1 MKLMFNLGT
10 VGLYTAVVSA
20 ITIPMVH
27 VHAGLFQDVLD
38 SHLPSNSVP
47 EFKSVSTSFF
57 GRELRRELQIIS
69 EECVNKTETQLL
81 EDSVYNETRDANA
94 FACPTFLQASVTWVD
109 ADGVVN
115 AVRDYRN
122 CDQSELRAYC
132 QANYQWI
139 DVPDHKIKCP
149 AGEESY
155 QREIYYY
162 DQFVCLV
169 RDPSCPSD
177 SVGLT
182 DQDLLTITNSSEC
195 TVEYLEEGHQ
205 PPQKPEPKES
215 DNLSEE
221 CLDEMAMRAEDA
233 KFLNASNAMAKS
245 VFENCE
251 SQINRYTVD
260 DNNFIV
266 YDFNACANQSEYN
279 DFLDAFSYL
288 QPIVFTNR
296 KITCP
301 GNFFFYVI
309 SRWDYV
315 GKSCPSDPGDW
326 TGNDMSSTANGLE
339 SCTIEPLEEGDE
351 PPSPPTDAPND
362 KDSPV
367 EAPVEAPSAAASEPL
382 LTKTI
387 ALLPAVAAMMLA
399 VLY

>member
-1 MKLMFNLGT
+1 
-10 VGLYTAVVSA
+10 
-20 ITIPMVH
+20 
-27 VHAGLFQDVLD
+27 
-38 SHLPSNSVP
+38 
-47 EFKSVSTSFF
+47 
-57 GRELRRELQIIS
+57 
-69 EECVNKTETQLL
+69 LL
-81 EDSVYNETRDANA
+81 EDLVYIETEDANT
-94 FACPTFLQASVTWVD
+94 FACPDSQQGWLTADAGFISVI
-109 ADGVVN
+109 
-115 AVRDYRN
+115 DYRN
-122 CDQSELRAYC
+122 CDQSQFRAYC
-132 QANYQWI
+132 QANYQVI
-139 DVPDHKIKCP
+139 DLPDHNLKCP
-149 AGEESY
+149 RQEDPPY
-155 QREIYYY
+155 PYDNYYY
-162 DQFVCLV
+162 DDFDCVA

-266 YDFNACANQSEYN
+266 YDFNACANQSEHN

-301 GNFFFYVI
+301 GNFFFYVY
-309 SRWDYV
+309 SLWDYV

-326 TGNDMSSTANGLE
+326 TGNDVSSTANGLE